1 VSVVVVEGMD
11 FAGKSTVC
19 RLLRERLAGHG
30 LAVTASQTSLTR
42 GVMPAVIE
50 ALYRVP
56 LLPPLARSLAFH
68 AAYLPDLQAQ
78 LPGGRRVLLQE
89 SYVCRVL
96 AFDQACGRRML
107 TWCARR
113 LTVRLHRRVD
123 LAVLLEC
130 SYEER
135 RARYQAAGAAGR
147 RDAVRFSASRRRFE
161 ERLSHH
167 LSLAGQAA
175 GYTVVHTGGRE
186 AHQVAA
192 EITALVLALPG
203 QAR

>member
-11 FAGKSTVC
+11 FSGKSTVC

-30 LAVTASQTSLTR
+30 LAVTASQTSLAR
-42 GVMPAVIE
+42 GVMPALIE
-50 ALYRVP
+50 AVYRVP

-68 AAYLPDLQAQ
+68 AAYLPDLRAA

-89 SYVCRVL
+89 SYICRVL
-96 AFDQACGRRML
+96 AYDQARGRPML
-107 TWCARR
+107 TWCARH
-113 LTVRLHRRVD
+113 LAVRLHRRVD

-130 SYEER
+130 PYEER
-135 RARYQAAGAAGR
+135 RARCQAAGTANR
-147 RDAVRFSASRRRFE
+147 RDVVRFSASCRLFE
-161 ERLSHH
+161 ERLSRH
-167 LSLAGQAA
+167 LSLAARAA
-175 GYTVVHTGGRE
+175 GYAVVDTAAQE

-203 QAR
+203 QRG